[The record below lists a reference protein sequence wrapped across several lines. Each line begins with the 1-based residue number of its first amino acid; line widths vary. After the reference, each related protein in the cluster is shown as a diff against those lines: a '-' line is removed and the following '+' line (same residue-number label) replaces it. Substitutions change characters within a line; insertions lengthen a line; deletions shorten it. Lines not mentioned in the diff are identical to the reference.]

1 MAEIKNSF
9 LKSKMNKDLDDRLI
23 PNGEYRNANNISVGK
38 SEDSDIGALET
49 ILGNSLALG
58 NPTGYPTGLEVIGFY
73 SDQSNSRIFY
83 FATDNTNHYIFQF
96 TQPASWQVLVTG
108 SFLNFNKANPI
119 SGVSLIED
127 LLFFTDYRNQPRK
140 INVKSALTDD
150 YYNNEVQI
158 SVAKYNPYEPISLLE
173 KLEVTGATTL
183 NPATTVITLAN
194 ANASIKPGMLLVT
207 TNNTNND
214 EILPTEYLY
223 VVSNIGVAVTLNVAP
238 SQTIQDTDKLYFL
251 NPMMTGQE
259 ISSFF
264 DGVQM
269 PGATTWPGDPDY
281 LESRFARFS
290 YRYQYDD
297 GEYSIMAPFTPITFI
312 PKQKGYFLSG
322 DENAT
327 YKSTIVEFMENGV
340 QNIDLL
346 ITLPD
351 NIDNLTNLSTS
362 SYKIKSVDILYK
374 EADSR
379 AVKVVDSVK
388 IGTVADTALNNVF
401 TYSYQS
407 SKPFRTLPEGQTTRV
422 FDKVPVLAYSQ
433 ETAGNRIIYGNFK
446 DKYTPPN
453 FIPYQTAVAPKFTT
467 SEFNNWAEYPN
478 HSVKQN
484 RNYQV
489 GFILADKFGR
499 QSSVILSNIKDFVT
513 TKNGVTYGG
522 STVYSPYNPITET
535 SPTIKDWFG
544 DALRVI
550 VNSEITAATNEN
562 TPDIPGLYANAKGN
576 GFDVANI
583 NLPNVTANIYTFT
596 PVTTT
601 NIPELG
607 DYLRGEYKD
616 FVKVSIPP
624 TVDGSGE
631 YTVTCDGSIN
641 EEIYESTGNTGT
653 QVKYAYTLNEKG
665 WYSYKIVVK
674 QQEQEYYNV
683 YLPGILDGYPT
694 HSGTSPY
701 PIGEEGETA
710 HIVLFNDNIN
720 KVPRDLLEVGPQQKQ
735 FRSSVQLYGRVEN
748 AFINSVT
755 TNKQFYPG
763 ILTDTA
769 ITIATATDLNM
780 DYDEIASKGNFYQL
794 DTNPLIARLSTSQP
808 IGVVTG
814 DMAPFLAIYETEPV
828 ESLLDIYWE
837 TASVGLISDLNAAIL
852 TDFNGPVGFASY
864 NWVQPESVAS
874 QATFLSNVQ
883 PIDKD
888 GVQVDNTTLTNYTT
902 TNSAIQPVNTT
913 ATTGG
918 YSFKIT
924 SPFVYTNTSDANDNF
939 TLTMNITD
947 SSGISSGTLQL
958 VGSLSNVIPVISNVT
973 TGELPAINNDD
984 ATTGIVADYSGV
996 NGSSDASNNT
1006 LQLQW
1011 SITGGNTAGYFSIN
1025 ANTGQLTQTSA
1036 SANTYNLTI
1045 RLTDANNGTGAEFA
1059 EANQQVIVS
1068 STVIGFPFLVGDRQN
1083 NITYACPSNGSRDTS
1098 CGNNTYYNRTT
1109 SSGTPSVNDIIAS
1122 GPAQSATLLEG
1133 GFYTYNCTNGTG
1145 TGNDRLF
1152 FQVEY
1157 DSPNSGKVIDVT
1169 NCGAP

>member
-1 MAEIKNSF
+1 
-9 LKSKMNKDLDDRLI
+9 MNKDLDDRLI
-23 PNGEYRNANNISVGK
+23 PNGEYRDAQNISVGK
-38 SEDSDIGALET
+38 SEADDIGALET
-49 ILGNSLALG
+49 ILGNSLAYNFLSSIA
-58 NPTGYPTGLEVIGFY
+58 GLKVIGYFPIENSNQIIVFLTDGGTNNFIY
-73 SDQSNSRIFY
+73 SFIPGN
-83 FATDNTNHYIFQF
+83 APTL
-96 TQPASWQVLVTG
+96 LVTG
-108 SFLNFNKANPI
+108 AFLQFSLTLPI
-119 SGVSLIED
+119 TGVSVIED
-127 LLFFTDYRNQPRK
+127 LLFWTDYNNQPRK
-140 INVKSALTDD
+140 INISEARNGT
-150 YYNNEVQI
+150 YYVTESDI
-158 SVAKYNPYEPISLLE
+158 SVAKYNPYQPIGLLTKVSKTTTTVATSPTTTTTLAIADTSGISL
-173 KLEVTGATTL
+173 GM
-183 NPATTVITLAN
+183 NVIEYGN
-194 ANASIKPGMLLVT
+194 ADLQPQDYTYVESIIS
-207 TNNTNND
+207 NT
-214 EILPTEYLY
+214 
-223 VVSNIGVAVTLNVAP
+223 SVTLNRAVTNIANGDV
-238 SQTIQDTDKLYFL
+238 IYFL
-251 NPMMTGQE
+251 ATTMTGKDITYNFNNE
-259 ISSFF
+259 AYT
-264 DGVQM
+264 DN
-269 PGATTWPGDPDY
+269 TWPGDPDY
-281 LESRFARFS
+281 LESRFIRLS
-290 YRYQYDD
+290 YRFEFDD
-297 GEYSIMAPFTPITFI
+297 GEYSLMAPFTPITFI
-312 PKQKGYFLSG
+312 PKQKGYFLGSG
-322 DENAT
+322 GGTITADDENNA
-327 YKSTIVEFMENGV
+327 YRSTIVEFMENGV
-340 QNIDLL
+340 QNIELL
-346 ITLPD
+346 IPFPDTLNNVQPSF
-351 NIDNLTNLSTS
+351 TG
-362 SYKIKSVDILYK
+362 SYKIRSLDILYK
-374 EADSR
+374 ESDAT
-379 AVKVVDSVK
+379 AVKVVDT
-388 IGTVADTALNNVF
+388 IDYDDRDEFGAPWTATTNSNIY
-401 TYSYQS
+401 TYNYQS
-407 SKPFRTLPEGQTTRV
+407 RKPFRTLPTSQTVRV
-422 FDKVPVLAYSQ
+422 YDKVPVKAFAQ
-433 ETAGNRIIYGNFK
+433 ETAGNRIMYGNFL
-446 DKYTPPN
+446 DKYSPPTVLN
-453 FIPYQTAVAPKFTT
+453 YTVGVSPKST
-467 SEFNNWAEYPN
+467 SLNYDSWAEFPTQ
-478 HSVKQN
+478 SVKQN

-653 QVKYAYTLNEKG
+653 QIKYAYTLNEKG

-701 PIGEEGETA
+701 PVGEEGETA

-864 NWVQPESVAS
+864 NWAQSESVAS